1 MAESTSVFNTPVL
14 WINMYLQ
21 EKIGELVKQVGS
33 DQITNFTNTQGIG
46 VPFFPSRPTSIDE
59 ITEQW
64 VVINDERYPYA
75 GIMATW
81 DRLVRM
87 RRSPFPHIKQ
97 EQLLYYFY
105 ATEANVTEQM
115 VQVQEAVLR
124 LMDREDET
132 AEEINKWSKARGPI
146 DGMDCKFLFHRFKV
160 YQLEEVRDII
170 DFGTARTYGGNKII
184 IDFEYHQENSI
195 VNP

>member
-14 WINMYLQ
+14 WINTYLQ
-21 EKIGELVKQVGS
+21 EKIPQFVKQVGE

-59 ITEQW
+59 VTEQW
-64 VVINDERYPYA
+64 VVIDDERYPYA

-105 ATEANVTEQM
+105 ATAENVTEQM
-115 VQVQEAVLR
+115 VQVQETVLR

-132 AEEINKWSKARGPI
+132 AEEINKWAKARGPI
-146 DGMDCKFLFHRFKV
+146 DGMDCKFFFHKFKV

-184 IDFEYHQENSI
+184 IDFEYHQDNSI
-195 VNP
+195 LNP